1 MDSLIRKRRDDG
13 ESNGDGN
20 KVISALL
27 SEMDGRRKNVYV
39 LANTNVPQQIGKYLS
54 PSSNATQLRVLG

>member
-39 LANTNVPQQIGKYLS
+39 LANTNVPQQIGKY
-54 PSSNATQLRVLG
+54 

>member
-1 MDSLIRKRRDDG
+1 MDSLIRKRREDG

-39 LANTNVPQQIGKYLS
+39 LANTNVHNKLVNI
-54 PSSNATQLRVLG
+54 